1 MAQPLLD
8 NVVVLS
14 PGVMVE
20 LHFTDHRLGPLLMR
34 DPIIG
39 VERDVQTLAFV
50 VDEEGGRPV
59 SKVYYV
65 TSERHASDF
74 RPYLEDR
81 SYTRYTWAII
91 ARGQGLLRTFTT
103 IRLPRS
109 TREGAPPAA

>member
-1 MAQPLLD
+1 MTAPLLD
-8 NVVVLS
+8 NVVVL
-14 PGVMVE
+14 PEGRAVE
-20 LHFTDHRLGPLLMR
+20 LHFTDHRLGPLRMR

-39 VERDVQTLAFV
+39 VEREVQTLSFV
-50 VDEEGGRPV
+50 VDEEDARRV

-65 TSERHASDF
+65 TSDRHASDF

-81 SYTRYTWAII
+81 GYTRYTWAII